1 MADNAL
7 TVQFLQWIGEH
18 SRNYTETM
26 EAWRTSCPRLT
37 VWEDALSDGLIERVA
52 GPTLR
57 DGQVRVTEKGRQHL
71 QQCGSTH
78 A

>member
-37 VWEDALSDGLIERVA
+37 VWEDALSSTLHVLWRYEPHAPIQKKPSVA
-52 GPTLR
+52 T
-57 DGQVRVTEKGRQHL
+57 TW
-71 QQCGSTH
+71 S